1 MKLSLYNWRLQALV
15 FVGFLT
21 TWCVLEWQL
30 GGVAGDTGSF
40 WSRLKGIS

>member
-1 MKLSLYNWRLQALV
+1 MKLSLHNWRLQALV

-21 TWCVLEWQL
+21 TWCALEWQL
-30 GGVAGDTGSF
+30 GVAGDTGRF